1 MGQVA
6 VRWQRRSRG
15 ERDQGRAGAK
25 LHVHMITLLHI
36 DSATGA
42 SLSVHLRLRAVPIA
56 IIPPLRV
63 ANSWPAS
70 FAHTKYAH
78 TMRQEQLRSN
88 PDDQWRPLDANITSA
103 ARPEESLSSATY
115 CSVSWPSS
123 TVSSVTCWRRFLG
136 GQCEL
141 RDKLRAACKHSRQKK
156 RTGRGASEHLENPR
170 IQTNVEGADTLY
182 SDSRKE

>member
-1 MGQVA
+1 VA

-25 LHVHMITLLHI
+25 LHAVHMITLLHI

-42 SLSVHLRLRAVPIA
+42 SPLSVHLRLRSVPIT

-63 ANSWPAS
+63 ANWWPAS

-88 PDDQWRPLDANITSA
+88 PDDQWRPLDASITSA
-103 ARPEESLSSATY
+103 ARPEESLKGTNKRHLLQRKLAIFDG
-115 CSVSWPSS
+115 V
-123 TVSSVTCWRRFLG
+123 LG
-136 GQCEL
+136 HFG
-141 RDKLRAACKHSRQKK
+141 
-156 RTGRGASEHLENPR
+156 
-170 IQTNVEGADTLY
+170 GADFCGPMRATCGMQTL
-182 SDSRKE
+182 SSRIACFYYLYR